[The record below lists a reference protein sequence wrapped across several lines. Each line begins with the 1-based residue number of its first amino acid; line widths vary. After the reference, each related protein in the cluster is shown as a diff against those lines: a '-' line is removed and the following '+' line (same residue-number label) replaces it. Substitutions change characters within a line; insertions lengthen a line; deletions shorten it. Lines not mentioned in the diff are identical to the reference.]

1 MYVCL
6 CMCVYVCVLSGRAY
20 GDLTYA
26 SVYVCVCVCMVCICM
41 CVCMYGVYMYVSC
54 PVGRMGILHMHLCMY
69 VCVYVW
75 CVYVCVS
82 SGGAYED
89 IIQESA
95 NCQRKKKK
103 VCICRACC
111 PVWRTKMCL
120 FVLTCRHIKRIRQR
134 EASGP
139 SQSAKKILPKKIPN
153 ENKILPTCQQIRQKE
168 APRPSQS

>member
-1 MYVCL
+1 
-6 CMCVYVCVLSGRAY
+6 MCVYVCVFM
-20 GDLTYA
+20 
-26 SVYVCVCVCMVCICM
+26 YVCYPAGRMGILPM
-41 CVCMYGVYMYVSC
+41 HPCMYGVYMYVSC

-103 VCICRACC
+103 GVY
-111 PVWRTKMCL
+111 M
-120 FVLTCRHIKRIRQR
+120 
-134 EASGP
+134 
-139 SQSAKKILPKKIPN
+139 
-153 ENKILPTCQQIRQKE
+153 
-168 APRPSQS
+168 

>member
-26 SVYVCVCVCMVCICM
+26 SVYVWCVYVCVLSGRAYGDTTYASVYV
-41 CVCMYGVYMYVSC
+41 CVCMYGVYMYVC
-54 PVGRMGILHMHLCMY
+54 RPVGRMKTLSKSQRI
-69 VCVYVW
+69 
-75 CVYVCVS
+75 VS
-82 SGGAYED
+82 G
-89 IIQESA
+89 
-95 NCQRKKKK
+95 KKKK